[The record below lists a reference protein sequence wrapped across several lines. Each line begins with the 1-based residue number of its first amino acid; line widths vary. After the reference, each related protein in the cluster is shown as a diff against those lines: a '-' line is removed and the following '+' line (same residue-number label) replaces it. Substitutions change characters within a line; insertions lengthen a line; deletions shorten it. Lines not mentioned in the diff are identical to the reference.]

1 MARRDRP
8 LSWLTL
14 GAELLRYNADGKI
27 TNPWCEIDQSDGN
40 GLRELN
46 D

>member
-1 MARRDRP
+1 MARTDRP

-14 GAELLRYNADGKI
+14 DVELLRYNADGKI
-27 TNPWCEIDQSDGN
+27 TNPRCEIDQSDGN
-40 GLRELN
+40 GLRKLN